1 MAASGASAARGL
13 NSPVAVVLAIGGL
26 YVGQSIIGGVTF
38 TALPSVLRDRGLP
51 LDQIGLTYLAVLPWV
66 LKFLWAPAIE
76 RYRLPPIGPSR
87 SRSIVLIGGLISAVC
102 FVLAASI
109 GPTSFVPL
117 MALLVVVA
125 FAASTV
131 DIACDGHAVESLS
144 ERYHGWGNSAQV
156 GGAYLGSAIGSG
168 LFLVLV
174 SRIDWAQAMIVM
186 AVMLVLLGLPF
197 VLSPAATPAN
207 PRAHQPSLRDALIRP
222 EMRKGLALA
231 ALYAIAQKWGLVMLG
246 PFLVDSGLDL
256 DSLGIV
262 NGAGGMII
270 GFGCAL
276 LGGALV
282 RRWGARPIMVLA
294 LVLQAAALSGLAATA
309 WIGGASH
316 VLLLGLALASS
327 SAILALGFVALYAQ
341 FMALSDPRQAGIDFT
356 LLQCMDALVSMIG
369 GIGAGWIA
377 QHFGYSACFGLA
389 AILIVIAIGPVAML
403 SRRSRISETSSAGL
417 ETRQPLVQ
425 QS

>member
-1 MAASGASAARGL
+1 M
-13 NSPVAVVLAIGGL
+13 
-26 YVGQSIIGGVTF
+26 GQSIIGGVTF
-38 TALPSVLRDRGLP
+38 SALPSVLRDRGLH

-76 RYRLPPIGPSR
+76 RYRLPSTGPSR

-102 FVLAASI
+102 FVLAAVI
-109 GPTSFVPL
+109 GPTNFAPL
-117 MALLVVVA
+117 MAIFIVVA

-144 ERYHGWGNSAQV
+144 ERYHGWGNAAQV

-174 SRIDWAQAMIVM
+174 ARVDWIQAMIVM
-186 AVMLVLLGLPF
+186 AVLLLLLGLPF
-197 VLSPAATPAN
+197 VLSPAITPVDA
-207 PRAHQPSLRDALIRP
+207 RSHRPSLRDALRRT

-231 ALYAIAQKWGLVMLG
+231 ALYAVSQKWGLAMLG

-262 NGAGGMII
+262 NGAGGMIL

-282 RRWGARPIMVLA
+282 RSWGARAIMVLA
-294 LVLQAAALSGLAATA
+294 LVLQAITLSGLAAAA
-309 WIGGASH
+309 WNGGASQL
-316 VLLLGLALASS
+316 LLLGLALGSS
-327 SAILALGFVALYAQ
+327 SAIMALGFVALYAQ
-341 FMALSDPRQAGIDFT
+341 FMTLSDPRQAGIDFT

-389 AILIVIAIGPVAML
+389 AFLVILAITPVAL
-403 SRRSRISETSSAGL
+403 LTVRSGSSEGIETSSQP
-417 ETRQPLVQ
+417 RQPLPQ
-425 QS
+425 RS

>member
-1 MAASGASAARGL
+1 
-13 NSPVAVVLAIGGL
+13 
-26 YVGQSIIGGVTF
+26 VGQSIIGGVTF
-38 TALPSVLRDRGLP
+38 SALPSVLRDRGLH

-76 RYRLPPIGPSR
+76 RYRLPSTGPSR

-102 FVLAASI
+102 FVLAAVI
-109 GPTSFVPL
+109 GPTNFAPL
-117 MALLVVVA
+117 MAIFIVVA

-144 ERYHGWGNSAQV
+144 ERYHGWGNAAQV

-174 SRIDWAQAMIVM
+174 ARVDWIQAMIVM
-186 AVMLVLLGLPF
+186 AVLLLLLGLPF
-197 VLSPAATPAN
+197 VLSPAITPVDA
-207 PRAHQPSLRDALIRP
+207 RSHRPSLRDALRRT

-231 ALYAIAQKWGLVMLG
+231 ALYAVSQKWGLAMLG

-262 NGAGGMII
+262 NGAGGMIL

-282 RRWGARPIMVLA
+282 RSWGARAIMVLA
-294 LVLQAAALSGLAATA
+294 LVLQALTLSGLAAAA
-309 WIGGASH
+309 WNGGTSQL
-316 VLLLGLALASS
+316 LLLGLALGSS
-327 SAILALGFVALYAQ
+327 SAIMALGFVALYAQ
-341 FMALSDPRQAGIDFT
+341 FMTLSDPRQAGIDFT

-377 QHFGYSACFGLA
+377 QHFGYSACFALA
-389 AILIVIAIGPVAML
+389 AFLVILAITPVAL
-403 SRRSRISETSSAGL
+403 LTVRSGSSEGIETSSQP
-417 ETRQPLVQ
+417 RQPLPQ
-425 QS
+425 RS

>member
-1 MAASGASAARGL
+1 MTASGAPPARSL
-13 NSPVAVVLAIGGL
+13 DTPLAIVLAIGGL

-38 TALPSVLRDRGLP
+38 SALPSVLRDRGLP
-51 LDQIGLTYLAVLPWV
+51 LDQIGLTYVAVLPWV

-76 RYRLPPIGPSR
+76 RYRLPSTGPSR
-87 SRSIVLIGGLISAVC
+87 SRSIVLIGGLVSAAC
-102 FVLAASI
+102 FVLAAVI
-109 GPTSFVPL
+109 GPSSFVPL
-117 MALLVVVA
+117 MAIFIVVA

-144 ERYHGWGNSAQV
+144 ERYHGWGNAAQV

-174 SRIDWAQAMIVM
+174 ARVDWIQAMIVM
-186 AVMLVLLGLPF
+186 AVLLLLLGLPF
-197 VLSPAATPAN
+197 VLSPAITPVDA
-207 PRAHQPSLRDALIRP
+207 RSHRPSLRDALRRT

-231 ALYAIAQKWGLVMLG
+231 ALYAVSQKWGLAMLG

-262 NGAGGMII
+262 NGAGGMIL

-282 RRWGARPIMVLA
+282 RSWGARAIMVLA
-294 LVLQAAALSGLAATA
+294 LVLQALTLSGLAAAA
-309 WIGGASH
+309 WNGGTSQL
-316 VLLLGLALASS
+316 LLLGLALGSS
-327 SAILALGFVALYAQ
+327 SAIMALGFVALYAQ
-341 FMALSDPRQAGIDFT
+341 FMTLSDPRQAGIDFT

-389 AILIVIAIGPVAML
+389 AFLVILAITPVAL
-403 SRRSRISETSSAGL
+403 LTVRSGSSEGIETSSQP
-417 ETRQPLVQ
+417 RQPLPQ
-425 QS
+425 RS

>member
-1 MAASGASAARGL
+1 MTVPGASPARGL
-13 NSPVAVVLAIGGL
+13 GSPFAIVVAIGGL

-38 TALPSVLRDRGLP
+38 SALPSVLRDRGLP
-51 LDQIGLTYLAVLPWV
+51 LDRIGLTYLAVLPWV

-76 RYRLPPIGPSR
+76 RYRLPSTGPSR
-87 SRSIVLIGGLISAVC
+87 SRSIVLIGGLISAFC
-102 FVLAASI
+102 FAVAAMI
-109 GPTSFVPL
+109 GPTAFVPL
-117 MALLVVVA
+117 MAIFIVVA

-144 ERYHGWGNSAQV
+144 ERYHGWGNAAQV
-156 GGAYLGSAIGSG
+156 GGAYLGFAIGSG

-174 SRIDWAQAMIVM
+174 ARVDWGQAMVVM
-186 AVMLVLLGLPF
+186 AVLLVLLGLPF
-197 VLSPAATPAN
+197 VLSPASTAVDA
-207 PRAHQPSLRDALIRP
+207 RSHRPSLRDALSRS

-231 ALYAIAQKWGLVMLG
+231 ALYAVSQKWGLAMLG

-262 NGAGGMII
+262 NGAGGMIL

-282 RRWGARPIMVLA
+282 RLWGARAIMVLA
-294 LVLQAAALSGLAATA
+294 LILQAATLSGLAAAA
-309 WIGGASH
+309 WVGEASQL
-316 VLLLGLALASS
+316 LLLGLGLASS
-327 SAILALGFVALYAQ
+327 SAIMALGFVALYAQ

-356 LLQCMDALVSMIG
+356 LLQCMDAFVSMIG

-377 QHFGYSACFGLA
+377 QNFGYSACFGLA
-389 AILIVIAIGPVAML
+389 AVLVILATAPVALL
-403 SRRSRISETSSAGL
+403 SRRPKFPAKGASGSQSQ
-417 ETRQPLVQ
+417 QPPAQ
-425 QS
+425 

>member
-1 MAASGASAARGL
+1 MRASGAPPARGL
-13 NSPVAVVLAIGGL
+13 DTPLAIVLAIGGL

-38 TALPSVLRDRGLP
+38 SALPSVLRDRGLH

-76 RYRLPPIGPSR
+76 RYRLPSTGPSR

-102 FVLAASI
+102 FVLAAVI
-109 GPTSFVPL
+109 GPTNFAPL
-117 MALLVVVA
+117 MAIFIVVA

-144 ERYHGWGNSAQV
+144 ERYHGWGNAAQV

-174 SRIDWAQAMIVM
+174 ARVDWIQAMIVM
-186 AVMLVLLGLPF
+186 AVLLLLLGLPF
-197 VLSPAATPAN
+197 VLSPAITPVDA
-207 PRAHQPSLRDALIRP
+207 RSHRPSLRDALRRT

-231 ALYAIAQKWGLVMLG
+231 ALYAVSQKWGLAMLG

-262 NGAGGMII
+262 NGAGGMIL

-282 RRWGARPIMVLA
+282 RSWGARAIMVLA
-294 LVLQAAALSGLAATA
+294 LVLQALTLSGLAAAA
-309 WIGGASH
+309 WNGGASQL
-316 VLLLGLALASS
+316 LLLGLALGSS
-327 SAILALGFVALYAQ
+327 STIMALGFVALYAQ

-377 QHFGYSACFGLA
+377 QHFGYSACFALA
-389 AILIVIAIGPVAML
+389 AFLVILAITPVAL
-403 SRRSRISETSSAGL
+403 LTVRSGSSEGIETSSQP
-417 ETRQPLVQ
+417 RQPLPQ
-425 QS
+425 RS

>member
-1 MAASGASAARGL
+1 MRASGAPPARGL
-13 NSPVAVVLAIGGL
+13 DTPLAIVLAIGGL

-38 TALPSVLRDRGLP
+38 SALPSVLRDRGLH

-76 RYRLPPIGPSR
+76 RYRLPSTGPSR

-102 FVLAASI
+102 FVLAAVI
-109 GPTSFVPL
+109 GPTNFAPL
-117 MALLVVVA
+117 MAIFIVVA

-144 ERYHGWGNSAQV
+144 ERYHGWGNAAQV

-174 SRIDWAQAMIVM
+174 ARVDWIQAMIVM
-186 AVMLVLLGLPF
+186 AVLLLLLGLPF
-197 VLSPAATPAN
+197 VLSPAITPVDA
-207 PRAHQPSLRDALIRP
+207 RSHRPSLRDALRRT

-231 ALYAIAQKWGLVMLG
+231 ALYAVSQKWGLAMLG

-262 NGAGGMII
+262 NGAGGMIL

-282 RRWGARPIMVLA
+282 RSWGARAIMVLA
-294 LVLQAAALSGLAATA
+294 LVLQALTLSGLAAAA
-309 WIGGASH
+309 WIGGASQL
-316 VLLLGLALASS
+316 LLLGFALASS
-327 SAILALGFVALYAQ
+327 SAIMALGFVALYAQ

-389 AILIVIAIGPVAML
+389 AFLVILAITPVAL
-403 SRRSRISETSSAGL
+403 LTVRSRSSEGIETSSQP
-417 ETRQPLVQ
+417 RQPLPQ
-425 QS
+425 RS

>member
-1 MAASGASAARGL
+1 
-13 NSPVAVVLAIGGL
+13 
-26 YVGQSIIGGVTF
+26 VGQSIIGGVTF
-38 TALPSVLRDRGLP
+38 SALPSVLRDRGLH

-76 RYRLPPIGPSR
+76 RYRLPSTGPSR
-87 SRSIVLIGGLISAVC
+87 SRSIVLIGRLISAVC
-102 FVLAASI
+102 FVLAAVI
-109 GPTSFVPL
+109 GPTNFAPL
-117 MALLVVVA
+117 MAIFIVVA

-144 ERYHGWGNSAQV
+144 ERYHGWGNAAQV

-174 SRIDWAQAMIVM
+174 ARVDWIQAMIVM
-186 AVMLVLLGLPF
+186 AVLLLLLGLPF
-197 VLSPAATPAN
+197 VLSPAITPVDA
-207 PRAHQPSLRDALIRP
+207 RSHRPSLRDALRRT

-231 ALYAIAQKWGLVMLG
+231 ALYAVSQKWGLAMLG

-262 NGAGGMII
+262 NGAGGMIL

-282 RRWGARPIMVLA
+282 RSWGARAIMVLA
-294 LVLQAAALSGLAATA
+294 LVLQALTLSGLAAAA
-309 WIGGASH
+309 WNGGASQL
-316 VLLLGLALASS
+316 LLLGLALGSS
-327 SAILALGFVALYAQ
+327 SAIMALGFVALYAQ
-341 FMALSDPRQAGIDFT
+341 FMTLSDPRQAGIDFT

-389 AILIVIAIGPVAML
+389 AFLVILAITPVAL
-403 SRRSRISETSSAGL
+403 LTVRSGSSEGIETSSQP
-417 ETRQPLVQ
+417 RQPLPQ
-425 QS
+425 RS

>member
-1 MAASGASAARGL
+1 MRASGAPPARGL
-13 NSPVAVVLAIGGL
+13 DTPLAIVLAIGGL

-38 TALPSVLRDRGLP
+38 SALPSVLRDRGLH

-76 RYRLPPIGPSR
+76 RYRLPSTGPSR

-102 FVLAASI
+102 FVLAAVI
-109 GPTSFVPL
+109 GPTNFAPL
-117 MALLVVVA
+117 MAIFIVVA

-144 ERYHGWGNSAQV
+144 ERYHGWGNAAQV

-174 SRIDWAQAMIVM
+174 ARVDWIQAMIVM
-186 AVMLVLLGLPF
+186 AVLLLLLGLPF
-197 VLSPAATPAN
+197 VLSPAITPVDA
-207 PRAHQPSLRDALIRP
+207 RSHRPSLRDALRRT

-231 ALYAIAQKWGLVMLG
+231 ALYAVSQKWGLAMLG

-262 NGAGGMII
+262 NGAGGMIL

-282 RRWGARPIMVLA
+282 RSWGARAIMVLA
-294 LVLQAAALSGLAATA
+294 LVLQALTLSGLAAAA
-309 WIGGASH
+309 WNGGTSQL
-316 VLLLGLALASS
+316 LLLGLALGSS
-327 SAILALGFVALYAQ
+327 SAIMALGFVALYAQ
-341 FMALSDPRQAGIDFT
+341 FMTLSDPRQAGIDFT

-389 AILIVIAIGPVAML
+389 AFLVILAITPVAL
-403 SRRSRISETSSAGL
+403 LTVRSGSSEGIETSSQP
-417 ETRQPLVQ
+417 RQPLPQ
-425 QS
+425 RS

>member
-1 MAASGASAARGL
+1 
-13 NSPVAVVLAIGGL
+13 
-26 YVGQSIIGGVTF
+26 VGQSIIGGVTF
-38 TALPSVLRDRGLP
+38 SALPSVLRDRGLH

-76 RYRLPPIGPSR
+76 RYRLPSTGPSR

-102 FVLAASI
+102 FVLAAVI
-109 GPTSFVPL
+109 GPTNFAPL
-117 MALLVVVA
+117 MAIFIVVA

-144 ERYHGWGNSAQV
+144 ERYHGWGNAAQV

-174 SRIDWAQAMIVM
+174 ARVDWIQAMIVM
-186 AVMLVLLGLPF
+186 AVLLLLLGLPF
-197 VLSPAATPAN
+197 VLSPAITPVDA
-207 PRAHQPSLRDALIRP
+207 RSHRPSLRDALRRT

-231 ALYAIAQKWGLVMLG
+231 ALYAVSQKWGLAMLG

-262 NGAGGMII
+262 NGAGGMIL

-282 RRWGARPIMVLA
+282 RSWGARAIMVLA
-294 LVLQAAALSGLAATA
+294 LVLQALTLSGLAAAA
-309 WIGGASH
+309 WNGGASQL
-316 VLLLGLALASS
+316 LLLGLALGSS
-327 SAILALGFVALYAQ
+327 SAIMALGFVALYAQ
-341 FMALSDPRQAGIDFT
+341 FMTLSDPRQAGIDFT

-389 AILIVIAIGPVAML
+389 AFLVILAITPVAL
-403 SRRSRISETSSAGL
+403 LTVRSGSSEGIETSSQP
-417 ETRQPLVQ
+417 RQPLPQ
-425 QS
+425 RS